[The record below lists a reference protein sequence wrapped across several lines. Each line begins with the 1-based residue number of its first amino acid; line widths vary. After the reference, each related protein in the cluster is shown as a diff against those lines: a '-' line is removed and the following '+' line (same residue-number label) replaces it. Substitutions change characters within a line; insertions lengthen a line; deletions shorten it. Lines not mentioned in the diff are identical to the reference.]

1 MLCARFDWKWLSG
14 SEEKAKMWKF
24 NNNKYKQE
32 IPVKFDQKSAMEPLA
47 QVR

>member
-14 SEEKAKMWKF
+14 SEEMAKMWKV
-24 NNNKYKQE
+24 NNKYSQE